1 MAKLYVMATNPIPFS
16 LYLYHPSQLLHRE
29 NQSNFT
35 HMIHSIPNMHLW
47 QEGGF
52 HLMEL
57 CSATLLYRPKLGN
70 DFCLPSPPI
79 PNRYTLAFLGC
90 CNSPGCKKPGPGF

>member
-79 PNRYTLAFLGC
+79 PNRYTLTILGC
-90 CNSPGCKKPGPGF
+90 CNSPGCKKPGPGL